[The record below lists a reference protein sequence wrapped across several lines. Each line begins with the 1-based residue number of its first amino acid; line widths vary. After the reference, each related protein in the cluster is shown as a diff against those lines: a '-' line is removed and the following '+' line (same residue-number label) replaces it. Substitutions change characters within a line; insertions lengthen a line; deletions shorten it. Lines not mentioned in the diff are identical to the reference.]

1 MYECKNCQFSS
12 KFLNDFRRHLK
23 SNKHL
28 IKCKDNIACYK
39 CLNNYSNISN
49 LNRHVNSC
57 NIDLCPKKVI
67 VKPVNNTGVIVTG
80 DNNVNNIENNVNIN
94 NLNINMPNLENVSEE
109 YRKYFMMTIPGL
121 IEKSISDFVSKEM
134 NKQLLY
140 EKCDFMQFEYNFT
153 SDILLYHSLKYG
165 TNYCRECVRKNG
177 TNDRNDDIINYCKDH
192 RLSQKDALRILIK
205 TLTDNHKKNI
215 CITSLKKYDND
226 DGELLIKHKDLMFSL
241 GILQSYLE
249 KCRHVNLINFDND
262 CEIEQ
267 KDVIDLYEAFFK
279 KFEKNV
285 IANKNRFNR
294 N

>member
-1 MYECKNCQFSS
+1 MNCETCCYNTDIKCNFIKHVSS
-12 KFLNDFRRHLK
+12 KKHKEKVNSDKKSCNTCFKKFATVGNTNRHMK
-23 SNKHL
+23 S
-28 IKCKDNIACYK
+28 CKINY
-39 CLNNYSNISN
+39 NNHQTGSNNIS
-49 LNRHVNSC
+49 
-57 NIDLCPKKVI
+57 II
-67 VKPVNNTGVIVTG
+67 G
-80 DNNVNNIENNVNIN
+80 DNNNIENNININ
-94 NLNINMPNLENVSEE
+94 NLNINMPSLETVSEE
-109 YRKYFMMTIPGL
+109 YRKYFMMTIPEL

-140 EKCDFMQFEYNFT
+140 EKCDFMQFDYDFT

-165 TNYCRECVRKNG
+165 TNSCRDCVRKNG

-192 RLSQKDALRILIK
+192 RLSQRDAVRILIK
-205 TLTDNHKKNI
+205 TLTDSHKKNI

-241 GILQSYLE
+241 GILHSYLE

-285 IANKNRFNR
+285 IANKNRFNSR
-294 N
+294 